1 MHFPPMFRDQDK
13 LDRLYDR
20 ALHIQAG
27 LAPGFC
33 QPVFRALA
41 VRNHGHGQVSF
52 ACDFAVEKM
61 RGNHPA
67 SSTYWYRRAWRS
79 GNANAAQHM
88 AMNCFAAN
96 DLKGYRHWLGRAARL
111 GDTEAAFEL
120 GKFATRLPHA
130 RLRSVRRIRPE
141 YRRKNGSAHSFDTW

>member
-1 MHFPPMFRDQDK
+1 MFRDQDK

-27 LAPGFC
+27 LRNGSCEPI
-33 QPVFRALA
+33 FRALA
-41 VRNHGHGQVSF
+41 MRNYDHGQVLF
-52 ACDFAVEKM
+52 ACDFAIEGM

-67 SSTYWYRRAWRS
+67 SSAYWYRKAWRS
-79 GNANAAQHM
+79 GNPNAAQHM

-96 DLKGYRHWLGRAARL
+96 DLQGYRRWLRRAARL

-120 GKFATRLPHA
+120 GKFATRLPIA
-130 RLRSVRRIRPE
+130 RLRAIGRIRPG
-141 YRRKNGSAHSFDTW
+141 YRRKNGNAHSFDMW